1 MVNDSSQELVF
12 SRVNDIIRQQVGS
25 ETPLS
30 PETDL
35 LNDLGIDSLE
45 FVELSLKMEKEF
57 RKKIRFAELRS
68 CVTVEDVSQLV
79 QKSKTEEQVG
89 SA

>member
-1 MVNDSSQELVF
+1 MVNDSAQELVS
-12 SRVNDIIRQQVGS
+12 SRVKDIIRQQVGS
-25 ETPLS
+25 ETLLS

-57 RKKIRFAELRS
+57 GKKIRFAELRS
-68 CVTVEDVSQLV
+68 CVTIEDVTQLV

-89 SA
+89 NA